1 MEITQRAF
9 DAAGVK
15 MNAISVR
22 AGTTAAMFVTKN
34 LVGAYTVFTGQNNE
48 HSYIE
53 WLSEDD
59 MFKSYLVS
67 LNLVDQVAQVHVTK

>member
-9 DAAGVK
+9 EAAGVK

-48 HSYIE
+48 HSYTE
-53 WLSEDD
+53 WLSEED
-59 MFKSYLVS
+59 MYLSYLLA
-67 LNLVDQVAQVHVTK
+67 LNLVDQVASVRVTK